1 MDIKYIQFDYESQM
15 QNLFKLL
22 DTSIIDFEEDIK
34 ILKRLIMKG
43 IKYEQMNNTKVI
55 LSSDQ

>member
-22 DTSIIDFEEDIK
+22 HTSIIDFEEDIK

-55 LSSDQ
+55 PSSDQ